1 MSIQELIQT
10 IQDPQKDYTGRTKAE
25 RMRALIDHIKTRDS
39 IRGKDMCI
47 GELLFRGVW
56 DYRPLYRYKGC
67 PAYKTIEEIMGVV
80 EERRTK

>member
-1 MSIQELIQT
+1 MSINELIMT
-10 IQDPQKDYTGRTKAE
+10 LQDPQKDHTGRTKSE
-25 RMRALIDHIKTRDS
+25 RMRALIDHIKARDS

-67 PAYKTIEEIMGVV
+67 TAYKTIEEIMDVV
-80 EERRTK
+80 

>member
-1 MSIQELIQT
+1 MSIQELIET
-10 IQDPQKDYTGRTKAE
+10 IQDPEKDYAGRTKAE
-25 RMRALIDHIKTRDS
+25 RMRALIDHIKARDS

-67 PAYKTIEEIMGVV
+67 TAYKTIEEIMDVV
-80 EERRTK
+80 

>member
-1 MSIQELIQT
+1 MSIQELIAT
-10 IQDPQKDYTGRTKAE
+10 IQDPEKDHTGRTKAE

-47 GELLFRGVW
+47 GEILFRGLR

-67 PAYKTIEEIMGVV
+67 PAYKTIEEIMDVV
-80 EERRTK
+80 GENK